1 MRINVAKIQPR
12 ITRRDDRTYGIQ
24 NYDKDN
30 AYPQR
35 VRDIVNGSGIA
46 KSCIDI
52 FFKFIN
58 GKGFEDVAFGKRI
71 VDGKKLTNDKLLR
84 KNAYDYA
91 YDGGFAIHF
100 NYNLLGQRTTF
111 SSVPFSHCRLAV
123 DEKTSEVVK
132 IAVYDDWAR
141 ERKKA
146 IDKKDIDYIHLYN
159 PDPATVI
166 EEINLAGGIENYKG
180 QIYYHGAEGELV
192 YPLTYYD
199 SEIEDIDTDGAIKL
213 FKNGNIQR
221 RFMMSHMFV
230 RYGQSEASNNNSA
243 GTAPLLAGERVT
255 SPNDQQ
261 EEMVVAIKEFQGP
274 ENTNRI
280 MLVDVDTPEQK
291 PELIPFEQQNTDKLF
306 EYHEKSIQSNI
317 RQRFAIPTIFLEA
330 VPGSLGLSK
339 ELEDA
344 VTFYNKMTADERA
357 VIEETYSML
366 FSEMFPTQSFKIKE
380 LSMFDITEVDIDA
393 EAKGKIADAQAE
405 LRGSVGGVTAL
416 ITLQQSVA
424 AGTTSV
430 PAGIAVIKAIYGFD
444 EATAAAMLQGVTQGS
459 VPANTKPVF

>member
-1 MRINVAKIQPR
+1 
-12 ITRRDDRTYGIQ
+12 
-24 NYDKDN
+24 
-30 AYPQR
+30 
-35 VRDIVNGSGIA
+35 
-46 KSCIDI
+46 
-52 FFKFIN
+52 
-58 GKGFEDVAFGKRI
+58 
-71 VDGKKLTNDKLLR
+71 
-84 KNAYDYA
+84 
-91 YDGGFAIHF
+91 
-100 NYNLLGQRTTF
+100 
-111 SSVPFSHCRLAV
+111 
-123 DEKTSEVVK
+123 
-132 IAVYDDWAR
+132 
-141 ERKKA
+141 
-146 IDKKDIDYIHLYN
+146 
-159 PDPATVI
+159 
-166 EEINLAGGIENYKG
+166 
-180 QIYYHGAEGELV
+180 
-192 YPLTYYD
+192 
-199 SEIEDIDTDGAIKL
+199 
-213 FKNGNIQR
+213 
-221 RFMMSHMFV
+221 
-230 RYGQSEASNNNSA
+230 
-243 GTAPLLAGERVT
+243 
-255 SPNDQQ
+255 
-261 EEMVVAIKEFQGP
+261 MVVAIKEFQGP

-430 PAGIAVIKAIYGFD
+430 PAGIAVIKAVYGFD